1 MYLDAAL
8 EITTYQRAAA
18 SAKRERFEPATLF
31 ALTQMENER
40 APSASNNKASA
51 ARIYNAGLLQ
61 HTHFLPALTLVPRPG
76 ARAPEM
82 QKLWV
87 RACEIS

>member
-51 ARIYNAGLLQ
+51 ADL
-61 HTHFLPALTLVPRPG
+61 
-76 ARAPEM
+76 
-82 QKLWV
+82 
-87 RACEIS
+87 